1 MKIEFN
7 KYHGAGND
15 FVIIDNR
22 NEKLKLNPDQ
32 IAFICDRHFGIGADG
47 LMLLQNHAGLDFE
60 MIYYNSDGRDSSM
73 CGNGGRCIVS
83 FAHSLG
89 LLGQDEIEFQ
99 AIDGLHRAKVL
110 TNNQVSLQMGDVSEI
125 LNEDGGLQCCS
136 IQDHR
141 IT

>member
-60 MIYYNSDGRDSSM
+60 MIYYNSM
-73 CGNGGRCIVS
+73 E
-83 FAHSLG
+83 
-89 LLGQDEIEFQ
+89 EIAACAEM
-99 AIDGLHRAKVL
+99 V
-110 TNNQVSLQMGDVSEI
+110 GDV
-125 LNEDGGLQCCS
+125 LFHL
-136 IQDHR
+136 R
-141 IT
+141 IPWDC